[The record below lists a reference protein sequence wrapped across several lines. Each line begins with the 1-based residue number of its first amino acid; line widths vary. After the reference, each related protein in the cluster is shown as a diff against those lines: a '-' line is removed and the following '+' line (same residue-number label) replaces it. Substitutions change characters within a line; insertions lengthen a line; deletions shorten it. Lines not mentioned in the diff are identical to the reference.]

1 MGLHG
6 SLVQWFILSLK
17 KLRFAYGFNVAAKAI
32 KLLHK
37 KTASN

>member
-17 KLRFAYGFNVAAKAI
+17 KLRFAYGFKVGREVE
-32 KLLHK
+32 
-37 KTASN
+37 